1 MPLAVR
7 RAGTLGVVACSKVP
21 ADQRAVGECEPS
33 IILERE
39 EYETNKKIMEP
50 RNWNKGEM
58 KILANILEY
67 RDVLKSVWFS

>member
-1 MPLAVR
+1 VR
-7 RAGTLGVVACSKVP
+7 Y
-21 ADQRAVGECEPS
+21 DECEPS

-50 RNWNKGEM
+50 RNYNKGEM
-58 KILANILEY
+58 KILANSLEY